1 MLCNLLAHK
10 AHLKTEKQEEY
21 GRTAQSQGAPKRGA
35 FLFAR
40 TFLFENTPLSA
51 LVVYKRDSVTGAA
64 LPNCRFQLSYLGGST
79 SGTGGTVIGTY
90 VTSEN
95 GSFTVTGL
103 KAGYYICEEV
113 ESDGAHVIDS
123 APQSF
128 YISGE
133 DQDIVTLYFGNAP
146 KGAVLVKKVSS
157 ADNSPLSDVEFFVTT
172 ADGAVVGDAN
182 GKFVTD
188 SAGSFLVEGVEP
200 GTTLVI
206 KETRAK
212 PGYLLDDTPQ
222 TVQVKEGQTV
232 TVEFRNQPLGNL
244 VIEVGA
250 EWHEHRPAGGR
261 QIRGQIRQRTVCGRR
276 RRHIVLQRHLLHRFH
291 RKNHPV
297 RAHRHRHRDGIG
309 ERGGLK
315 HPICYSVYHTV

>member
-1 MLCNLLAHK
+1 M
-10 AHLKTEKQEEY
+10 
-21 GRTAQSQGAPKRGA
+21 
-35 FLFAR
+35 
-40 TFLFENTPLSA
+40 
-51 LVVYKRDSVTGAA
+51 VVYKRDSVTGAA

-244 VIEVGA
+244 VIEKWGRNGTSTVPLEGVKFEVKYA
-250 EWHEHRPAGGR
+250 NGQYVDAAGGTLSSNG
-261 QIRGQIRQRTVCGRR
+261 IYYTDSTGKITLSGLTGTV
-276 RRHIVLQRHLLHRFH
+276 IVTEL
-291 RKNHPV
+291 
-297 RAHRHRHRDGIG
+297 
-309 ERGGLK
+309 E
-315 HPICYSVYHTV
+315 SVEG